1 MTVAQSFARYREID
15 GRDSMS
21 RASLWQGA
29 ASAYFGNNCA
39 YNDAGLAT
47 ATVTSKVKTT
57 VAVAFTV
64 GGKLFSKAITDNLWT
79 LGVAGSNT
87 TVPVGG
93 FQKYALML
101 DDAGVATVQEA
112 TSNLVSLA
120 TVGWQNVT
128 PLGGTNPVNRWAPI
142 VSMLSASRAIIGI
155 LSIANATNPFI
166 PGTTLLGAAGVTATY
181 SGGIEPSLMPLIA
194 NETGLILGLNF

>member
-1 MTVAQSFARYREID
+1 MTVAQNFARYREID

-21 RASLWQGA
+21 RASLWQGNA
-29 ASAYFGNNCA
+29 GTLFGSNCA
-39 YNDAGLAT
+39 YNDAALAT

-57 VAVAFTV
+57 ATLAYTV
-64 GGKLFSKAITDNLWT
+64 GGKLFSKAATDNFWT

-93 FQKYALML
+93 FQKYALMI

-112 TSNLVSLA
+112 TPSLVSLA
-120 TVGWQNVT
+120 AVLWGNVT
-128 PLGGTNPVNRWAPI
+128 PQALANPQNQWAPI
-142 VSMLSASRAIIGI
+142 ISMLQASRMIAGI
-155 LSIANATNPFI
+155 LSIVNATNPFI

-181 SGGIEPSLMPLIA
+181 NGGIDPSLMPLIA
-194 NETGLILGLNF
+194 NERGLILGLNF